1 MVSTVE
7 NTFQTKFKNN
17 LEMELQQ
24 YSNPLEDAVTVQD
37 DASANLIKIK
47 DIAGNKQPQ
56 EDNERGGDTKWNET
70 PYDGVYLGK
79 PNELYDAEIVENSD
93 KLSTAIDLDGTAVKG
108 GAAVVTR
115 ARIRRILEGF
125 VAPIQSGKNGTVLTP
140 FPNGNILDAS
150 IGSNAAT
157 RMNTEKLIK
166 ANEFLTQNYVPDEAP
181 RYMVL
186 DAQDNSA
193 LLREVPAT
201 SSDFKGA
208 FGGEFRD
215 GKLIR
220 MLGWNFIH
228 LQLDNP
234 LLQISQLYTDG
245 SGYRLNP
252 FWVKPGVVLNY
263 WQRLRTEVGKI
274 PEKRFMPG
282 YLSGTTCATTR
293 TQPGMSGMIRN
304 TKG

>member
-1 MVSTVE
+1 MSTID
-7 NTFQTKFKNN
+7 NTFQTKYKNN

-24 YSNPLEDAVTVQD
+24 YSNPLEDAVTVQED
-37 DASANLIKIK
+37 SSASLIKIK
-47 DIAGNKQPQ
+47 DIVGNKQAQ

-93 KLSTAIDLDGTAVKG
+93 KLQTAIDLEGTAVKG

-115 ARIRRILEGF
+115 ARIQRTLEGF
-125 VAPIQSGKNGTVLTP
+125 MAPIQSGKNGTVLTP
-140 FPNGNILDAS
+140 FPNGNILAVD
-150 IGSNAAT
+150 IGAAVPSK
-157 RMNTEKLIK
+157 MNTEKLIK
-166 ANEFLTQNYVPDEAP
+166 AGEFLDQSYVAP
-181 RYMVL
+181 ELQRWMVL
-186 DAQDNSA
+186 DTQDNSA

-215 GKLIR
+215 GKIVR

-234 LLQISQLYTDG
+234 LLRVKDLYTDA

-282 YLSGTTCATTR
+282 YLSGTTCAATR
-293 TQPGMSGMIRN
+293 TQPGMSGAIRN
-304 TKG
+304 IKG